1 MLSDYEILGI
11 TETDNVST
19 IKNAYHKRVKE
30 IHPDLAATDDPLKN
44 HLHKKIIESFGIKK

>member
-19 IKNAYHKRVKE
+19 IKKRLPQTCKE
-30 IHPDLAATDDPLKN
+30 IHPDLAAKDDPLKN
-44 HLHKKIIESFGIKK
+44 HLLFISINQAL